1 MIDIMVI
8 ISPYFGGYIGIFA
21 IKKSI
26 IDGNQWR
33 EIFFIMTILGA
44 KKKIKGTKTPILGTL
59 IYNNQ

>member
-1 MIDIMVI
+1 MIQMIDIMVI

-44 KKKIKGTKTPILGTL
+44 KKKI
-59 IYNNQ
+59 

>member
-26 IDGNQWR
+26 IDGNQWWR
-33 EIFFIMTILGA
+33 GINGERYSL
-44 KKKIKGTKTPILGTL
+44 
-59 IYNNQ
+59 